1 MEKEIGQNIKI
12 LRHIVNL
19 SQKEFASELGLS
31 QQQLSK
37 YERGQSK
44 PSITVLYTLADKYEV
59 SLDWLC
65 GLNNLQ
71 EEYKLKQ

>member
-1 MEKEIGQNIKI
+1 MMKEIGQHIKT

-37 YERGQSK
+37 YERGQSE
-44 PSITVLYTLADKYEV
+44 PSIKVLYTLADKYEV

-65 GLNNLQ
+65 GFNNPQ
-71 EEYKLKQ
+71 DGYKKK